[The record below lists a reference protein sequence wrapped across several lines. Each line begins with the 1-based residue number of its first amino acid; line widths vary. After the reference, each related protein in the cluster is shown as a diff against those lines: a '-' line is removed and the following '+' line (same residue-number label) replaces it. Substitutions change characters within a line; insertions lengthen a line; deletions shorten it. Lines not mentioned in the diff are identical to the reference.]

1 MDPALAERKGRK
13 RKAPAPPN
21 PFTGEIENADSSNP
35 FDDDDDKDDS
45 MAIDTEEVNLFPQYY
60 NKFGD
65 FNADRSNVSH
75 RIQVV
80 FTRIISINQ
89 FT

>member
-35 FDDDDDKDDS
+35 FDDDEDKDDS
-45 MAIDTEEVNLFPQYY
+45 MAIDTEEVNLFSHYKKKKRSCGQS
-60 NKFGD
+60 NINTVVHMTNLNRNDD
-65 FNADRSNVSH
+65 F
-75 RIQVV
+75 
-80 FTRIISINQ
+80 
-89 FT
+89 